1 MIRTIILVVTA
12 LSLVSLVTIDEYSV
26 NVTIEG
32 YQHQEG
38 QLSVA
43 LYNSDNGFPKDH
55 AEAYQRQT
63 VAIDDST
70 TQITFDGVPVGTYAV
85 AVYHDENGNQELE
98 TNFMGIP
105 KENVGISNNPK
116 VGIGN
121 PPSFKRAQFELA
133 DHADITVRLQ
143 NL

>member
-1 MIRTIILVVTA
+1 MIRTIILAVA
-12 LSLVSLVTIDEYSV
+12 ALPLLSLIAVDSHSVT
-26 NVTIEG
+26 VTVEG

-38 QLSVA
+38 QLSIA
-43 LYNSDNGFPKDH
+43 LFNSDEGFPKDH
-55 AEAYQRQT
+55 TEAYQRQT
-63 VAIDDST
+63 VAVDDNA
-70 TQITFDGVPVGTYAV
+70 TQITFDNVPAGTYAV
-85 AVYHDENGNQELE
+85 AVYHDEDGDQELA

-121 PPSFKRAQFELA
+121 PPSFKRAQFELSDNA
-133 DHADITVRLQ
+133 EITVRLQ